1 MAKFA
6 VTLLLLT
13 LAGSSGAVWA
23 LINSALALVVDA
35 TWTTSG
41 RCDFFVRKAEGVRS
55 DWSTSATSSGSSN
68 VVAGVVPAVHAD

>member
-23 LINSALALVVDA
+23 LINSALALAVDA

-41 RCDFFVRKAEGVRS
+41 RCLRY
-55 DWSTSATSSGSSN
+55 
-68 VVAGVVPAVHAD
+68 